1 MTICIVANIYSLIVK
16 KRAFEM
22 PINPSELNFENAI
35 EYHHGQFP
43 PSNLDYERLIKPLS
57 GAVDAI
63 ARFDQMLTTL
73 KNSDVLLAPLRN
85 QEAVISSRM
94 EGTISTMDEILRY
107 EADYEEGKLSN
118 GAVRSEVIETILY
131 QRALRS
137 AERAMSEGASLTQH
151 MIRSLHQVLLS
162 WGRGARKSPG
172 MYKDE
177 QNYIVGKKREVL
189 FIPINPQNLTLGM
202 DRLLDYINNDNS
214 QILIKTANAHLE
226 FEALHPFKDGNG
238 RVGRMLITLMLWNS
252 KVISAPHFYI
262 SGYLEEQKSEYTSL
276 MREVSETGNWTDWC
290 EFFLNAIE
298 VQANK
303 NLNIANSIS
312 ELYEEMKAVFSELLA
327 SKYSINALD
336 FIFANPVFRNGKFS
350 SQSGIP
356 NATARRFTP
365 ILANAGLLDTID
377 YASGSRSAMYRFEP
391 MMDLVR
397 V

>member
-1 MTICIVANIYSLIVK
+1 MS
-16 KRAFEM
+16 
-22 PINPSELNFENAI
+22 INPNELNFENAI
-35 EYHHGQFP
+35 KYHYGQFP
-43 PSNLDYERLIKPLS
+43 PSNLDYKRLMKPLS

-73 KNSDVLLAPLRN
+73 KNSDILLAPLRN

-94 EGTISTMDEILRY
+94 EGTVSTMDEILRY
-107 EADYEEGKLSN
+107 EADHEEGTLTN
-118 GAVRSEVIETILY
+118 GNVRSEVIETILY

-137 AERAMSEGASLTQH
+137 AERAMSEGAELTQH

-172 MYKDE
+172 KYKDE
-177 QNYIVGKKREVL
+177 QNYIVGKRREVL
-189 FIPINPQNLTLGM
+189 FIPINTRDLSIGM
-202 DRLLDYINNDNS
+202 DKLLEYINSDDS

-238 RVGRMLITLMLWNS
+238 RVGRMLITLMLWDA

-262 SGYLEEQKSEYTSL
+262 SGYLEERKDEYTSL
-276 MREVSETGNWTDWC
+276 MREVSESDNWTDWC

-298 VQANK
+298 AQANK
-303 NLNIANSIS
+303 NLEVANSIS
-312 ELYEEMKAVFSELLA
+312 ELYEEMKFVFSDLLA

-336 FIFANPVFRNGKFS
+336 FIFANPVFRNGRFS

-356 NATARRFTP
+356 SATARRFTP
-365 ILANAGLLDTID
+365 ILASEGLID
-377 YASGSRSAMYRFEP
+377 VIDEASGSRSAMYRFEP